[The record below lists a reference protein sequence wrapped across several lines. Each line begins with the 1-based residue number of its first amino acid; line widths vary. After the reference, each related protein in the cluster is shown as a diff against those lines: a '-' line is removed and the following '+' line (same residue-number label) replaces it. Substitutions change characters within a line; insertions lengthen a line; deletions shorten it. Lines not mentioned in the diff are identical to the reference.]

1 MSPCKLHADENDCY
15 AIVKEL
21 EQVAHKWHNLGLAL
35 GLSPSTLE
43 NIKMV
48 KGQTADVYEL
58 LTNIILE
65 WLKMNHDI
73 DKFGKPTWRR
83 IVEAVRAKSGGG
95 NPALADTLARKY
107 SGKNIQRSIQ
117 YILNCSIIL
126 SIKVMLYSAEL

>member
-1 MSPCKLHADENDCY
+1 M
-15 AIVKEL
+15 
-21 EQVAHKWHNLGLAL
+21 AHKWPNIGLAL

-43 NIKMV
+43 NIKMM

-95 NPALADTLARKY
+95 NPALADALAKKY
-107 SGKNIQRSIQ
+107 SGKNF
-117 YILNCSIIL
+117 CII
-126 SIKVMLYSAEL
+126 I